1 MCACHVE
8 TRAFGQT
15 DLTIALA
22 GNPNVGKSSFF
33 NRLTGS
39 NVETANYPGKT
50 VALNFGTADFKS
62 KHIGIIDLPG
72 TYALG
77 ARSEDQWVARQAVLE
92 DPPDAVVA
100 IADATNLERNL
111 YLVLQYLDL
120 GLPLVLAVNLIDEA
134 ARSGIEIET
143 ARISDALQVAVI
155 PTVATRGKGI
165 DRMLATVA
173 ELPHHQTAP
182 PPKYDIEIE
191 TAVEK
196 LARLISTSLS
206 ETPYNLTPRAVA
218 LLLLEEDEWL
228 TRAVG
233 ETCEGAKVLARAR
246 ELSADIEARVGEPL
260 SLHLP
265 RARHAL
271 AHTIAQAAQVQ
282 HPAREPLSVKLW
294 RWSIQPLTGIPMLA
308 IVLVTLF
315 AALFWTGGTLGDTF
329 STIWENFVSPPIQA
343 IVFFILGNGALG
355 KIALWGFD
363 AGIEAALEVGI
374 PYVLTFYAMLAVLED
389 SGYMNSIAFL
399 LDALMKR
406 LGLHGRAAILLLAG
420 AGCNVPAVLG
430 TRVLTTRRER
440 IIASTLIV
448 LTPCSARTAVI
459 VGGAAL
465 FAGWQYGAVLLLIAL
480 ALLIV
485 VGAGLNRVM
494 PGRSDDLVMEMFPF
508 RIPAPRTVIRKTWHR
523 FKEFVMM
530 ALPIMLIGSFVMGA
544 LYETG
549 TIWLFS
555 APLSLLVEGWLGLP
569 AVAGLTLLFAILR
582 KELALQFLVTLA
594 IVQYGTGAQNLLA
607 FMTPQQLFIY
617 ALVNTI
623 YLPCIATFAV
633 LQKELGTR
641 AAVGIAAFTIALAIT
656 LGGIAHYA
664 LALA

>member
-8 TRAFGQT
+8 TQVFGQT

-33 NRLTGS
+33 NRITGS

-50 VALNFGTADFKS
+50 VALNFGTADFKG
-62 KHIGIIDLPG
+62 KHIGVVDLPG

-92 DPPDAVVA
+92 DPPDAIVA

-111 YLVLQYLDL
+111 YLVVQYLDL
-120 GLPLVLAVNLIDEA
+120 GLPLVLAVNLVDEA

-165 DRMLATVA
+165 DQMLATVA
-173 ELPHHQTAP
+173 DLPRDRAAVP
-182 PPKYDIEIE
+182 PRYDIEIE

-196 LARLISTSLS
+196 LVRLISTSLS

-233 ETCEGAKVLARAR
+233 ETCEGAEVLARAR

-271 AHTIAQAAQVQ
+271 AHAIAQSAQVQ

-294 RWSIQPLTGIPMLA
+294 HWSIQPLTGIPMLA
-308 IVLVTLF
+308 LVLVTLF
-315 AALFWTGGTLGDTF
+315 AALFWTGGTLGDAF
-329 STIWENFVSPPIQA
+329 STLWETFISPPIQA
-343 IVFFILGNGALG
+343 VVFIILGNGWLG

-465 FAGWQYGAVLLLIAL
+465 FAGWQYGAALLLIAL

-485 VGAGLNRVM
+485 VGAGLNHVM

-523 FKEFVMM
+523 FKEFILM

-549 TIWLFS
+549 SIWLFS
-555 APLSLLVEGWLGLP
+555 APLSPIVEGWLGLP

-594 IVQYGTGAQNLLA
+594 LVQYGTGAQNLLA

-633 LQKELGTR
+633 LRKELGTR
-641 AAVGIAAFTIALAIT
+641 PAVGIAAFTIVLAIT
-656 LGGIAHYA
+656 LGGIARYA
-664 LALA
+664 LALV